1 MVLTDAGYGHDLS
14 LRKRLTELEL
24 AYSVGIRGK
33 TLVATMAPDAEPVL
47 AEDLAKTLPK
57 QGWRTI
63 TWRDGTNT
71 PLTSRFR
78 RLRVRAAGEGTTG
91 DEPEEWLL
99 IEWPEGEKEPT
110 KFWLSTLP
118 KTMHLG
124 RMVDITM
131 MLHAEGVLRHDG
143 ASSAIITN

>member
-33 TLVATMAPDAEPVL
+33 TLVVETTPKAEPML

-63 TWRDGTNT
+63 TWRDSTNT